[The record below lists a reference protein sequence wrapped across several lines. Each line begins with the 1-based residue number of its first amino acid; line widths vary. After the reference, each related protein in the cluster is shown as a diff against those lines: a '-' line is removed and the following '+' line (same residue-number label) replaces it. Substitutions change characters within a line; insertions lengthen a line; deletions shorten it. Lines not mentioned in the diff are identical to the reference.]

1 MDVVFAY
8 VDVAYVAYV
17 DVTYVAYE
25 YVAHVDVAYVDVAN
39 VDIAYVDVALEIVL
53 ELPGRSCELF
63 SVQGKNTRFVYI
75 SEDISEDISV

>member
-1 MDVVFAY
+1 VDVVF
-8 VDVAYVAYV
+8 VAY
-17 DVTYVAYE
+17 
-25 YVAHVDVAYVDVAN
+25 VDVAYVDVAN